1 MLAPSPGYPP
11 EHHRKRIG
19 GHHVLICTVAFFSAV
34 LAVNAAMVYSAI
46 STYSGVV
53 SAEPYRKGLHYN
65 DRVHADDAQRL
76 LRWEDQITI
85 DPSGLIR
92 FEIFA
97 ADRVPVRALDVRV
110 VVGRPTTNRYD
121 RILALE
127 DSSNGYVGRLNPLP
141 PGAWIAAI
149 EARLSPSD
157 LEPIYRA
164 RKRIWIAP

>member
-1 MLAPSPGYPP
+1 
-11 EHHRKRIG
+11 
-19 GHHVLICTVAFFSAV
+19 VLICTVAFFSAV
-34 LAVNAAMVYSAI
+34 LAVNTAMVYSAI

-76 LRWEDQITI
+76 LGWGDQITI
-85 DPSGLIR
+85 DGNGHIR
-92 FEIFA
+92 FEIITRD
-97 ADRVPVRALDVRV
+97 DRVRVHALDVRV

-121 RILALE
+121 RMLALE
-127 DSSNGYVGRLNPLP
+127 DSANGYVGRLKPLP

-157 LEPIYRA
+157 LEPVYRA